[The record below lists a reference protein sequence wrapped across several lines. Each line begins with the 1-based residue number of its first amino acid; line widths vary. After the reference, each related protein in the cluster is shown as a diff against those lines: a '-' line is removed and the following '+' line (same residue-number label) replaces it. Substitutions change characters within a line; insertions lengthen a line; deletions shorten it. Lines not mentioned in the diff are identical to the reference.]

1 MSSATLTFTVTVTDL
16 SGLNEFNEL
25 KFELIEMND
34 TQWLTQSLTNQL
46 LFFEPTDTI
55 LNSLNK
61 PQEYCSYKTYRWNLY
76 VLILR
81 LDYWFL

>member
-34 TQWLTQSLTNQL
+34 TQ
-46 LFFEPTDTI
+46 
-55 LNSLNK
+55 
-61 PQEYCSYKTYRWNLY
+61 
-76 VLILR
+76 
-81 LDYWFL
+81 